1 VVQVPLRILLRSAAK
16 ESHRWT
22 SFVGSFATAQS
33 GVCTLGAVACH
44 MFHMHTSD
52 AS

>member
-22 SFVGSFATAQS
+22 RFVGSFATAQS
-33 GVCTLGAVACH
+33 EVCTLGAVACH
-44 MFHMHTSD
+44 MFQMHASD